1 MTLFYRIMLFL
12 TQLELEAAKAAP
24 VRNSENIKRLSADEA
39 AYSHALLMRRLN
51 CG

>member
-1 MTLFYRIMLFL
+1 MTIFYRILLYL

-24 VRNSENIKRLSADEA
+24 VRNPDNIKRLSADESM
-39 AYSHALLMRRLN
+39 YSHALLMRRLN